1 MRPAASAGWS
11 WQSGDLMS
19 TGSRHGSLPFAD
31 LEDEFAS
38 VCDIAIE
45 ACRHLSPPY
54 RPTVWIGMIAKLRAA
69 EAARRLVVSGDIQ
82 TGFGR
87 LVEAGRPELTIEWEI
102 LNPRW
107 DPLFSEQHREAA
119 RWRLRQAGVEPPR

>member
-1 MRPAASAGWS
+1 
-11 WQSGDLMS
+11 
-19 TGSRHGSLPFAD
+19 
-31 LEDEFAS
+31 
-38 VCDIAIE
+38 
-45 ACRHLSPPY
+45 
-54 RPTVWIGMIAKLRAA
+54 MIANLHAA

-82 TGFGR
+82 AGFGR

-102 LNPRW
+102 LNSRW

>member
-1 MRPAASAGWS
+1 
-11 WQSGDLMS
+11 
-19 TGSRHGSLPFAD
+19 
-31 LEDEFAS
+31 
-38 VCDIAIE
+38 
-45 ACRHLSPPY
+45 
-54 RPTVWIGMIAKLRAA
+54 MIAKLRAA

-107 DPLFSEQHREAA
+107 DPLFSLDPSEGLAPCLTVSA
-119 RWRLRQAGVEPPR
+119 